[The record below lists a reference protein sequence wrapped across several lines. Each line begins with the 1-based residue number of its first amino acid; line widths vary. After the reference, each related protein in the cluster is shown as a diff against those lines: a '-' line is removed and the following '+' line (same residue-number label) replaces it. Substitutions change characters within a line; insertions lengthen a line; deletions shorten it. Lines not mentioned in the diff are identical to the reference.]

1 MKKNLEIIGN
11 SPLFA
16 GIALEDVEAV
26 LKCLQAQIKEYEKNE
41 LLLQSGSQMK
51 RFGMI
56 LQGSVLIQKPD
67 FEGNTVILTQVTP
80 GELFGEAF
88 ACGSIPAGVDI
99 WVQEPTQ
106 ILWLDYQKI
115 LSPCECVCSFHRMLM
130 SNLVQIL
137 ARRNI
142 FLTGRIEHLSKR
154 TLREKV
160 LSYLSEQA
168 MMKGCDTFCIPFN
181 RQEFADY
188 LAADRSALS
197 AVLGKLRQEGVLE
210 FQKNRFT
217 LYL

>member
-1 MKKNLEIIGN
+1 MKNNLEIIGN

-16 GIALEDVEAV
+16 GIAREDIGAI
-26 LKCLQAQIKEYEKNE
+26 LNCLQAKTKKYDKNE
-41 LLLQSGSQMK
+41 MLLQSGNKMK

-67 FEGNTVILTQVTP
+67 FEGNTVILTQVTS

-99 WVQEPTQ
+99 LVQEATE

-115 LSPCECVCSFHRMLM
+115 LSPCECACTFHRQLM

-168 MMKGCDTFCIPFN
+168 MVQGSSSFVIPFN

-197 AVLGKLRQEGVLE
+197 AVLGKLRNEGVIE
-210 FQKNRFT
+210 FNKNRFT

>member
-168 MMKGCDTFCIPFN
+168 MMPMWQPLEKCGKVQEKDIRTF
-181 RQEFADY
+181 
-188 LAADRSALS
+188 
-197 AVLGKLRQEGVLE
+197 
-210 FQKNRFT
+210 
-217 LYL
+217 

>member
-56 LQGSVLIQKPD
+56 LHGSVLIQKPD

-88 ACGSIPAGVDI
+88 AC
-99 WVQEPTQ
+99 W
-106 ILWLDYQKI
+106 
-115 LSPCECVCSFHRMLM
+115 
-130 SNLVQIL
+130 
-137 ARRNI
+137 
-142 FLTGRIEHLSKR
+142 
-154 TLREKV
+154 
-160 LSYLSEQA
+160 
-168 MMKGCDTFCIPFN
+168 
-181 RQEFADY
+181 
-188 LAADRSALS
+188 
-197 AVLGKLRQEGVLE
+197 
-210 FQKNRFT
+210 
-217 LYL
+217 

>member
-1 MKKNLEIIGN
+1 MKNNLEIIGN

-16 GIALEDVEAV
+16 GIALEDIEAI
-26 LKCLQAQIKEYEKNE
+26 LKCLQAQTKEYEKNE

-115 LSPCECVCSFHRMLM
+115 LSPCECACSFHRMLM
-130 SNLVQIL
+130 RNLVQIL

-168 MMKGCDTFCIPFN
+168 MMQGSDTFCIPFN

>member
-16 GIALEDVEAV
+16 GIALEDIEAV

-99 WVQEPTQ
+99 LVQEPTQ

-168 MMKGCDTFCIPFN
+168 MMKGSDTFCIPFN

>member
-1 MKKNLEIIGN
+1 MKNNLEIIGN
-11 SPLFA
+11 SVLFS
-16 GIALEDVEAV
+16 GIATEDIEAI
-26 LKCLQAQIKEYEKNE
+26 LKCLQAQTRTYEKNE
-41 LLLQSGSQMK
+41 LLLQSGSRMK

-56 LQGSVLIQKPD
+56 LRGSVLIQKPD
-67 FEGNTVILTQVTP
+67 FEGNTVILTQVTS

-88 ACGSIPAGVDI
+88 ACGSVPAGVDI
-99 WVQEPTQ
+99 LVQEPTE

-115 LSPCECVCSFHRMLM
+115 LSPCSCACTFHRMLM
-130 SNLVQIL
+130 SNLVQLL
-137 ARRNI
+137 ARRNV

-168 MMKGCDTFCIPFN
+168 MLQGSHTFCIPFN

-197 AVLGKLRQEGVLE
+197 AVLSKLRQEGVLE

>member
-1 MKKNLEIIGN
+1 
-11 SPLFA
+11 
-16 GIALEDVEAV
+16 
-26 LKCLQAQIKEYEKNE
+26 
-41 LLLQSGSQMK
+41 
-51 RFGMI
+51 
-56 LQGSVLIQKPD
+56 
-67 FEGNTVILTQVTP
+67 
-80 GELFGEAF
+80 
-88 ACGSIPAGVDI
+88 
-99 WVQEPTQ
+99 
-106 ILWLDYQKI
+106 
-115 LSPCECVCSFHRMLM
+115 M